1 MKTGDMVRFRI
12 VLNHRDE
19 VLSTWKVGILLEYQS
34 WEKIASVLSTLSLFA
49 PASMPNIIRAT
60 GDTVLELKILI
71 FKL

>member
-34 WEKIASVLSTLSLFA
+34 WEKIASVLYK
-49 PASMPNIIRAT
+49 
-60 GDTVLELKILI
+60 GEVLRLYARHVTKAGKKDGLTPG
-71 FKL
+71 K